1 MDDFMMDL
9 ELLNLMEEEEE
20 REQKENRQ
28 EESVSPY
35 RSAQHE
41 VFGQLVSM
49 FQGFD
54 DMLLQW
60 EAELDA
66 METEEMK
73 GSESL

>member
-1 MDDFMMDL
+1 MDDFMMDF
-9 ELLNLMEEEEE
+9 ELLNMLEDTDKQEET
-20 REQKENRQ
+20 RR

-41 VFGQLVSM
+41 AFGQFVAM

-54 DMLLQW
+54 DLLAQW
-60 EAELDA
+60 EEELDA
-66 METEEMK
+66 QEAAEAE